1 MKFEYKKSLGQNFL
15 KDNNIIEKISNSINP
30 NQNDLIVEIGPGAGA
45 LTNKLVTKGCDVICF
60 EIDERLKPIL
70 ENIKSDS
77 LKIVFE
83 DFLKININDYIDK
96 KYDHVF
102 FVGNLPYY
110 ITTAIINKIINESN
124 PYEIVIMIQRE
135 VANRFKAKPNTKEYN
150 SLSVFL
156 QYNFDIEKVCD
167 VSKNCFEPI
176 PKVDSMVI
184 KLKTKQSKIKV
195 DNEKIFYQLI
205 QDAFRQKRKNLRN
218 NLVNYDQ
225 NLIEKI
231 LNENNKSLRNR
242 AEEITIEE
250 FVNIANNIKS

>member
-45 LTNKLVTKGCDVICF
+45 LT
-60 EIDERLKPIL
+60 
-70 ENIKSDS
+70 
-77 LKIVFE
+77 
-83 DFLKININDYIDK
+83 
-96 KYDHVF
+96 YDHVF

-231 LNENNKSLRNR
+231 LNKNNKSLRNR